1 MKSESI
7 IGIVGPCSAGKTTL
21 INNLAKIGI
30 HAKHIAQEH
39 SFVKDMWKRIG
50 HADMLLYLDVT
61 YQESMRRRP
70 LNMSLKEFQEQNQRL
85 EHARNH
91 ADLYIDTTSLSPN
104 EVLDQVVFF
113 LNHC

>member
-1 MKSESI
+1 MKSDSI

-39 SFVKDMWKRIG
+39 SFVKDMWSRIG
-50 HADMLLYLDVT
+50 HADILLYLDVT
-61 YQESMRRRP
+61 YKESMRRRP
-70 LNMSLKEFQEQNQRL
+70 LNMSLKEFQEQDQRL

-91 ADLYIDTTSLSPN
+91 ADLYIDTTTLSPK
-104 EVLDQVVFF
+104 EVLDQVVIF
-113 LNHC
+113 LNLC